1 MADRDAWEQPL
12 YRFAAILLRDPDLAR
27 KVTLETIEAA
37 ILKPPGDAE
46 RLAVFLFL
54 GVRRRAL
61 KTRGTTTPPAA
72 PRTELPP
79 EAAAVVPAASPEKI
93 TAALHALAEPGRSA
107 LALLLLDALE
117 ADQIAKLLGLAE
129 AELATA
135 LHTARLALH
144 AALAS
149 SDETFIAVTAP

>member
-12 YRFAAILLRDPDLAR
+12 YRFAEILLRDPELAR

-46 RLAVFLFL
+46 RVAMTLFL

-61 KTRGTTTPPAA
+61 KNKGTIIPPAA
-72 PRTELPP
+72 PRTELPA
-79 EAAAVVPAASPEKI
+79 EAAAVVPAAASEKI
-93 TAALHALAEPGRSA
+93 AAALHALPEPGRSA
-107 LALLLLDALE
+107 LALLLLDVME
-117 ADQIAKLLGLAE
+117 ADHIAKVLGLAE

-144 AALAS
+144 AALAIPADS
-149 SDETFIAVTAP
+149 PAPTTAP